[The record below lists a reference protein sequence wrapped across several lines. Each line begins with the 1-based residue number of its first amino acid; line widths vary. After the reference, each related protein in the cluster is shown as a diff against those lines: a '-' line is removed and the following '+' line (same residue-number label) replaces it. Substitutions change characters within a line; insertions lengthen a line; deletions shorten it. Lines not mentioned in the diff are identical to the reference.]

1 MIQNRTMSCVF
12 DILSDIPVPNTL
24 SLLIQS
30 GISTS
35 SLDEYIQPT
44 AYYKITLREVLLG
57 LGESSR
63 VELCSSVV
71 GFQKN
76 IRNLTEP
83 PRYKFDEK
91 WPRFERSAALDGYLV
106 QGGRVIAI
114 EPIAEHLVT
123 SEDSLSELIHQ
134 SSVLEADDI
143 ISLIK
148 KSAEDY
154 LKQPPDLN
162 GCLSNMR
169 TALESFV
176 KSLASK
182 TQLKRGETKDTSK
195 WGNAIS
201 YLRSTGF
208 ISEKEENVF
217 VSVYSLLSEH
227 HRPIRMEENEMVRL
241 GRSIALSLCWLLS
254 KKATYKKV

>member
-12 DILSDIPVPNTL
+12 DMLSDIPVANTL
-24 SLLIQS
+24 SLLTQS

-35 SLDEYIQPT
+35 SLDYYVQPT
-44 AYYKITLREVLLG
+44 AQFKTTLREVLLS

-63 VELCSSVV
+63 IELCSSVV
-71 GFQKN
+71 GLQKT
-76 IRNLTEP
+76 IRSLTE
-83 PRYKFDEK
+83 PRYKFDER
-91 WPRFERSAALDGYLV
+91 WPRFERSTALDGYLM
-106 QGGRVIAI
+106 QGGGVIAVD
-114 EPIAEHLVT
+114 PITEHLVT
-123 SEDSLSELIHQ
+123 AEDSLSELIHQ
-134 SSVLEADDI
+134 SSVSEADDI
-143 ISLIK
+143 MSLIE

-169 TALESFV
+169 TALESFA

-182 TQLKRGETKDTSK
+182 TQLMRGETKDTSK

-208 ISEKEENVF
+208 ISEKEESVLT
-217 VSVYSLLSEH
+217 SVYSLLSEH
-227 HRPIRMEENEMVRL
+227 HRPIRMEENEMVRF
-241 GRSIALSLCWLLS
+241 GRSMALALCWFLS
-254 KKATYKKV
+254 KKATYEKA